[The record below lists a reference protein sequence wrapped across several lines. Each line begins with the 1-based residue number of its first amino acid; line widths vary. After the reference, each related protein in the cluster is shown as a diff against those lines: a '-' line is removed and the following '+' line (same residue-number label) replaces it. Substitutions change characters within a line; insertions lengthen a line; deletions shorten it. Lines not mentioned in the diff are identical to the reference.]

1 MFRDETVICA
11 QCFNLN
17 LPPIAVTMYT
27 NAMTSL
33 SNESKTQHGYLL
45 IADISG
51 YTSYV
56 ASTELE
62 HAQAVLGEL
71 LELLLGTLTPALT
84 LAKLEGDAVFVYTP
98 ESRLA
103 LAETVLELVEA
114 SYVAFRD
121 RVEGIRQRTTC
132 ECNACRAIP
141 TLDLK
146 FIVHYGD
153 YIVQRVATISEL
165 VGSDVNLVHRLLK
178 NHVSETTGFR
188 GYALFTHQFLS
199 HLEAPLQ
206 GMHEQV
212 EMYEHLGDVT
222 VSVMDMRARYAE
234 LNAARHIE
242 VTADE
247 ADIGWVR
254 DFPQPAAVIWEWLND
269 PHKRSLWMEHREWS
283 AGLRPTG
290 RPGPGASN
298 HCTHGKDTS
307 TETILDWK
315 PFQYVTSHSAG
326 KNFALVE
333 TIRLAPGPDGGTRMH
348 DVIKCE
354 SSLPAWL
361 RKPLYRFI
369 IERLVKYK
377 NKDIFEHLAR
387 LIADDEGAP
396 VRE

>member
-1 MFRDETVICA
+1 MA
-11 QCFNLN
+11 S
-17 LPPIAVTMYT
+17 M
-27 NAMTSL
+27 
-33 SNESKTQHGYLL
+33 SNDSKTQHGYLL

-71 LELLLGTLTPALT
+71 LELLLATLTPALT
-84 LAKLEGDAVFVYTP
+84 LAKLEGDAVFVYAP

-103 LAETVLELVEA
+103 LAETVLELVET
-114 SYVAFRD
+114 SYVTFRD

-146 FIVHYGD
+146 FIVHHGNYV
-153 YIVQRVATISEL
+153 IQRVAAITEL

-178 NHVSETTGFR
+178 NHVSETTGYR
-188 GYALFTHQFLS
+188 GYVLITRQFLS

-206 GMHEQV
+206 GTHEQV
-212 EMYEHLGDVT
+212 EMYEHLGDVY

-242 VTADE
+242 VTAEE

-254 DFPQPAAVIWEWLND
+254 DFPQAAAVVWEWLND
-269 PHKRSLWMEHREWS
+269 PHKRSLWMEHRTWR
-283 AGLRPTG
+283 AGLRPAG

-298 HCTHGKDTS
+298 HCTHGKDMS

-315 PFQYVTSHSAG
+315 PFQYVTSHQKG
-326 KNFALVE
+326 KDFELVE
-333 TIRLAPGPDGGTRMH
+333 TIRLEPAPGGGTRIH
-348 DVIKCE
+348 DVIKME
-354 SSLPAWL
+354 STLPGWL
-361 RKPLYRFI
+361 RKPLFRFI

-377 NKDIFEHLAR
+377 NNDVFDHLAR
-387 LIADDEGAP
+387 LIADNDQGEASLGK
-396 VRE
+396 E